1 LSVAASIGAQGASRR
16 PPPPT
21 LVLFTQN
28 AGDRDDFAGLQAL
41 RSKLRANGRFDVL
54 TYDIEAPALKRA
66 AADAHHPEWTT
77 TPITTDEDRVALSK
91 ALGASFYAV
100 VTHTKSSDRPDVQFV
115 DVLAPAHIWTVTGK
129 KMDAAADALAD
140 DAAEAVAQRAAP
152 APPVVAVTPPEP
164 PVTPVIPTPSTTAPT
179 PPVTVTAP
187 PAVAANPAPEPA
199 APVVAVKPTPTVTI
213 TPPVAAAPVTPPAP
227 VKPAAVPPV
236 VAVTPAPAPA
246 AKPDTPPVVVAAV
259 PTPKP
264 TVTPVTPEPPVV
276 VTPPVASPT
285 ITATVAPDPVKT
297 TPTPAAPPTP
307 PVVVATK
314 PAPGSGDAVEPPPI
328 VTVTVGG
335 VLQNTATNPGGGD
348 VIARQMAAVKPL
360 IGRGDAALARG
371 EVAMAISLYRQAV
384 DGAPRAAQPRLALA
398 QAYLQGGFR
407 DKALDEAKRAL
418 QVSPDS
424 VPIKEFL
431 IGLDDENASS
441 EGSVTLYTALV
452 TKNPQDVSAHIGLAD
467 AYWNDGSLDQAETEY
482 KTAQSIEAATGGHRA
497 VTQLARMYGAQ
508 SRYADAQEML
518 AQLGATRYP
527 MSLSIIK
534 NRADALLTGLSTA
547 REAFDAKKSSHE
559 QFYDTAKKVAADAQA
574 LAEFVRNVTPP
585 AALKLSHLHRQLAI
599 NLIAQEAAVLMTYI
613 ETSDAAQG
621 DKAASLEKSAQS
633 EMLTAKA
640 GEQKN
645 GLGAEG
651 S

>member
-1 LSVAASIGAQGASRR
+1 M
-16 PPPPT
+16 T
-21 LVLFTQN
+21 
-28 AGDRDDFAGLQAL
+28 
-41 RSKLRANGRFDVL
+41 
-54 TYDIEAPALKRA
+54 
-66 AADAHHPEWTT
+66 
-77 TPITTDEDRVALSK
+77 
-91 ALGASFYAV
+91 
-100 VTHTKSSDRPDVQFV
+100 
-115 DVLAPAHIWTVTGK
+115 
-129 KMDAAADALAD
+129 
-140 DAAEAVAQRAAP
+140 
-152 APPVVAVTPPEP
+152 
-164 PVTPVIPTPSTTAPT
+164 
-179 PPVTVTAP
+179 
-187 PAVAANPAPEPA
+187 
-199 APVVAVKPTPTVTI
+199 
-213 TPPVAAAPVTPPAP
+213 VTPPA
-227 VKPAAVPPV
+227 
-236 VAVTPAPAPA
+236 
-246 AKPDTPPVVVAAV
+246 
-259 PTPKP
+259 
-264 TVTPVTPEPPVV
+264 
-276 VTPPVASPT
+276 ASPT

-297 TPTPAAPPTP
+297 NPTPAAPPTP

-335 VLQNTATNPGGGD
+335 VLQNTAPNPGGGDD

-585 AALKLSHLHRQLAI
+585 AALKLSHLHRQLAV

-613 ETSDAAQG
+613 ETSDADQG